1 MSLENI
7 ILLACILVLIQI
19 FIPIVIEQLIFKKIN
34 FSFLFSSRDEII
46 ESSIYGYRSKRALNN
61 LLETLPIFSLLVI
74 LSIFKE
80 IDNSSLAA
88 FWLILRA
95 RPYYSDLHNYYILIF
110 DLIFYSSFVYG
121 FIKRPKNIFSI
132 NIILL
137 YILLS
142 IALVGL
148 TFADWS
154 GRFSLYFLPFVMI
167 FSSYGILIFIKKILQ
182 MVNKKWNNAF

>member
-1 MSLENI
+1 MSIENI
-7 ILLACILVLIQI
+7 ILLACMLVLIQI

-95 RPYYSDLHNYYILIF
+95 FYIPIYILGINYVRTF
-110 DLIFYSSFVYG
+110 KRFGATTCLVMMGIN
-121 FIKRPKNIFSI
+121 FI
-132 NIILL
+132 
-137 YILLS
+137 
-142 IALVGL
+142 
-148 TFADWS
+148 
-154 GRFSLYFLPFVMI
+154 
-167 FSSYGILIFIKKILQ
+167 
-182 MVNKKWNNAF
+182 